1 MFKRIVLFMLVNV
14 LVMVTITIVVSVLGV
29 GRYVGPAGLN
39 YSSLFIFCLVWG
51 MGGAFISLLISR
63 FMAKMMLGVKV
74 IDPAT
79 TNPEERW
86 LVETV
91 YRLARQANLPKM
103 PEVGWYESD
112 EVNAF
117 ATGPSR
123 RSALVAVSS
132 GLMNR
137 MSRDH
142 VEGVLGHELTH
153 VSNGDMVTMT
163 LVQGI
168 VNAFVMFIARVI
180 AFFVSQSVR
189 EESRAMVNFLVTIV
203 LQIGLSL
210 LGMIVVAWFSRQRE
224 FRADAGGAALAGKQ
238 KMIGALEELKR
249 TTELVDT
256 QQPSLATLKIASKPG
271 SFLGL
276 FATHPPLDVRI
287 EALRQLT

>member
-1 MFKRIVLFMLVNV
+1 MFKRIMLFMLVNL
-14 LVMVTITIVVSVLGV
+14 LVIVTISVVVSVLGV
-29 GRYVGPAGLN
+29 GRYVGPMGLD
-39 YSSLFIFCLVWG
+39 YTSLFVFCLVWG

-63 FMAKMMLGVKV
+63 FMAKMMLGVQV
-74 IDPAT
+74 INPAT

-86 LVETV
+86 LVDTI
-91 YRLARQANLPKM
+91 YRLAQQANLPKM
-103 PEVGWYESD
+103 PEVGWYDSE

-117 ATGPSR
+117 ATGPSK

-137 MSRDH
+137 MSRDQ
-142 VEGVLGHELTH
+142 VEGVLGHEITH

-163 LVQGI
+163 LIQGI

-180 AFFVSQSVR
+180 AFFVAQSVR

-203 LQIGLSL
+203 LQIALSL

-224 FRADAGGAALAGKQ
+224 FRADAGGATLAGKQ
-238 KMIGALEELKR
+238 KMIGALEALKR

-256 QQPSLATLKIASKPG
+256 EQPSLATLKIASKPG
-271 SFLGL
+271 GFLSL

-287 EALRQLT
+287 EALRQLA

>member
-1 MFKRIVLFMLVNV
+1 MFKRIMLFMLVNL
-14 LVMVTITIVVSVLGV
+14 LVITTISVVVSVLGV
-29 GRYVGPAGLN
+29 GRYIGPMGLN
-39 YSSLFIFCLVWG
+39 YQALFIFSLVWG
-51 MGGAFISLLISR
+51 MGGAIVSLLISR
-63 FMAKMMLGVKV
+63 IMAKMLLGVKA

-86 LVETV
+86 LVDTV
-91 YRLARQANLPKM
+91 YRLARHANLTTM

-117 ATGPSR
+117 ATGPTR
-123 RSALVAVSS
+123 NRALVAVSS

-137 MSRDH
+137 MSRDQ
-142 VEGVLGHELTH
+142 VEGVLGHEITH

-180 AFFVSQSVR
+180 AFFASQGVR

-203 LQIGLSL
+203 LQIVLSI

-224 FRADAGGAALAGKQ
+224 FRADAGGAALAGRQ
-238 KMIGALEELKR
+238 KMIGALEALKR

-256 QQPSLATLKIASKPG
+256 RQQSLATLKISGKPSG
-271 SFLGL
+271 FLGL

-287 EALRQLT
+287 EALRQMV